1 VFLSSRNI
9 NTTRPSKKL
18 DDKMLGPFKVLE
30 AVGTSYRLQLLSTM
44 RIHDVF
50 SLLRKAAN
58 DPLPGQT
65 NEPPQPVV
73 VDDEDEW
80 EVDDILDSRLFG
92 RGKRLQYKV
101 KWKGIDQDLDWYNAD
116 GGEFDNCQ
124 DLVDDFHRRYPTKP
138 KEAQKARI

>member
-1 VFLSSRNI
+1 
-9 NTTRPSKKL
+9 
-18 DDKMLGPFKVLE
+18 
-30 AVGTSYRLQLLSTM
+30 M

-50 SLLRKAAN
+50 HPSLLRKAAD
-58 DPLPGQT
+58 DPLLGQT

-73 VDDEDEW
+73 VDGEEEW

-92 RGKRLQYKV
+92 RGKRLQYRV

-124 DLVDDFHRRYPTKP
+124 DLI
-138 KEAQKARI
+138 EASHAVFLSSSLDL

>member
-1 VFLSSRNI
+1 
-9 NTTRPSKKL
+9 
-18 DDKMLGPFKVLE
+18 MLGAFKVLK
-30 AVGTSYRLQLLSTM
+30 AVGTSYRLQLPTTM

-50 SLLRKAAN
+50 HPSLLRKAAD

-92 RGKRLQYKV
+92 KGKRLQYRV
-101 KWKGIDQDLDWYNAD
+101 KWKGH
-116 GGEFDNCQ
+116 DNPRVPQSRCFASSVAEH
-124 DLVDDFHRRYPTKP
+124 L
-138 KEAQKARI
+138 